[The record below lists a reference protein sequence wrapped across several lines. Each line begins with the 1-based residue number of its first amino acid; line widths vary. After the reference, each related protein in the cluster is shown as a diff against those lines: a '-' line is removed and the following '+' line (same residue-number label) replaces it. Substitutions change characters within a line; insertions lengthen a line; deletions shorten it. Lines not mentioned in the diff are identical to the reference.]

1 MLRNFCLLATV
12 LILAG
17 CQCCPPSADPDP
29 GRSDEPLRLEHTQ
42 SPSQAVIGS
51 PFTLIVKGDQDAT
64 WDVPTLPDGWIST
77 RSERE
82 LELKGPTPLGSTRS
96 GPHLTIAAS
105 AIGSEEELVDYPITV
120 NARQKNIQARVREEG
135 RRGMPGGTTLVFYTV
150 SIPDRPVRWPD
161 RPGRW
166 QLKFDTRGLGPSD
179 TIEVSDND
187 DDWEGTKQ
195 TFPPH
200 ALISKFN
207 DQGADA
213 AEAFVFPSDP
223 ATRAI
228 LDSEISVTVQL
239 QTDRL
244 DDFAVAETVLLTLW

>member
-1 MLRNFCLLATV
+1 MPRNCCLLATV

-17 CQCCPPSADPDP
+17 CQCCPPSAAPDP
-29 GRSDEPLRLEHTQ
+29 GRSEERLGLEHTQ
-42 SPSQAVIGS
+42 SPSQTVIGS
-51 PFTLIVKGDQDAT
+51 PLTLVVKADQDVA
-64 WDVPTLPDGWIST
+64 WNLPTLPDGWASKQ
-77 RSERE
+77 SERE
-82 LELKGPTPLGSTRS
+82 LELKGPTPLGSTRN

-105 AIGSEEELVDYPITV
+105 AIGSEEEVVDYPITV
-120 NARQKNIQARVREEG
+120 NARQNNIPAQVREEG
-135 RRGMPGGTTLVFYTV
+135 RRVVGSTTLIFYTV

-179 TIEVSDND
+179 SIEVSDNE

-200 ALISKFN
+200 ALISKLN
-207 DQGADA
+207 DQGGDA
-213 AEAFVFPSDP
+213 AEAFDFYQSP
-223 ATRAI
+223 AINAI
-228 LDSEISVTVQL
+228 LDGQVSVTVQL

>member
-1 MLRNFCLLATV
+1 MPRNCCLLATV

-29 GRSDEPLRLEHTQ
+29 GRSEELLELEHTQ

-51 PFTLIVKGDQDAT
+51 PLTLVVKADQDVA
-64 WDVPTLPDGWIST
+64 WDVPTLPDGWTSMQ
-77 RSERE
+77 SERE
-82 LELKGPTPLGSTRS
+82 LELKGATPLGSTRT

-105 AIGSEEELVDYPITV
+105 AIGSEEEPVDYPITLD
-120 NARQKNIQARVREEG
+120 ARQNNIPAQVREEG
-135 RRGMPGGTTLVFYTV
+135 RRVVGATTLVFYTV
-150 SIPDRPVRWPD
+150 LIPDRPVRWPD

-195 TFPPH
+195 TFQPH

-213 AEAFVFPSDP
+213 AEAFVFSSDP
-223 ATRAI
+223 AIRAI
-228 LDSEISVTVQL
+228 QDGEISVTVQL

>member
-1 MLRNFCLLATV
+1 MLRNCCLLATV

-29 GRSDEPLRLEHTQ
+29 GRSEEPFGREHTQ
-42 SPSQAVIGS
+42 NPSQAVIGS
-51 PFTLIVKGDQDAT
+51 PLTLVVKAGQDVT
-64 WDVPTLPDGWIST
+64 WNLPTLPDGWTST
-77 RSERE
+77 QSERK

-105 AIGSEEELVDYPITV
+105 AIGSEEEVVDYPITV
-120 NARQKNIQARVREEG
+120 NARQNNIPAQVREESRQVVG
-135 RRGMPGGTTLVFYTV
+135 STTLIFYTV

-179 TIEVSDND
+179 WIQVSDNEVG
-187 DDWEGTKQ
+187 WESPEQ
-195 TFPPH
+195 PFPPH

-207 DQGADA
+207 DQGADV
-213 AEAFVFPSDP
+213 AEAFVFSSDP
-223 ATRAI
+223 AIRAI
-228 LDSEISVTVQL
+228 LDGEISVTVRL

>member
-1 MLRNFCLLATV
+1 MLRNCCLLATV

-29 GRSDEPLRLEHTQ
+29 GRSEERLGLEHTQ

-51 PFTLIVKGDQDAT
+51 PLTLVVKAEPDVT
-64 WDVPTLPDGWIST
+64 WNLPTLPDGWAST
-77 RSERE
+77 QSERK
-82 LELKGPTPLGSTRS
+82 LELKGVTPLGSTRN
-96 GPHLTIAAS
+96 GPHLTITAS
-105 AIGSEEELVDYPITV
+105 AIGSEKEPVDYPITV
-120 NARQKNIQARVREEG
+120 NARQKNIQARVREED
-135 RRGMPGGTTLVFYTV
+135 RRIVGATTLVFYTV
-150 SIPDRPVRWPD
+150 SIPDRPVRWPV

-166 QLKFDTRGLGPSD
+166 QLKFDTRGLGSSAW
-179 TIEVSDND
+179 IQVSDNEIG
-187 DDWEGTKQ
+187 WESLEQ
-195 TFPPH
+195 PFPSQAP
-200 ALISKFN
+200 ISKFN

-213 AEAFVFPSDP
+213 AEAFTFYQDP

-228 LDSEISVTVQL
+228 LDGEVSVTVQL